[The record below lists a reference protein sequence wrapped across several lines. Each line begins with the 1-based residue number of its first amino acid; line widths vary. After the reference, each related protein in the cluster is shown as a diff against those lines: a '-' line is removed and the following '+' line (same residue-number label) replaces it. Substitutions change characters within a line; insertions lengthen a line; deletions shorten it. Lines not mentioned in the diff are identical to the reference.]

1 MNGEK
6 EEEKKT
12 RPTGP
17 DGDVGCFLK
26 GEELERREWG
36 ECCGGRGRGRGGG
49 GRIEMF
55 EGRLG
60 GKGPIEIRIGL

>member
-12 RPTGP
+12 RPTGS
-17 DGDVGCFLK
+17 DGDVGCFFEGRGA
-26 GEELERREWG
+26 GEGRMG
-36 ECCGGRGRGRGGG
+36 GCCEGRGRGRGGG